1 MGGNGYWERIASS
14 RVSRR
19 RALAGTAAAGA
30 GIAALSTVG
39 CGGGG
44 DGDSAPKE
52 AIDKSGLLG
61 TPQDSLAEAKPGGVF
76 KNLLTTDVVS
86 FDPLSSSSFN
96 TQSSVAYYTYP
107 RMLKFKTAR
116 RPEFA
121 SGASE
126 GDLAESF
133 ELSADKLQLT
143 FKIRPGMKWES
154 RAPTNGRV
162 IDASD
167 VVFSWNKFATVSPF
181 RADFAYSETNKS
193 APVESVST
201 PDSRTVVF
209 KMKFPDASIVPLF
222 TTAILFFVMPKE
234 SDGGFDP
241 KGEVRGYGPWLLED
255 YRPSALH
262 VWKKSPDYYV
272 KGRPFYDKV
281 ENPIVPEYATR
292 LSQFKAG
299 NVWLSVAT
307 QQDIVQTK
315 KDVPAVNLFQGE
327 SHTQTPSFYA
337 FGYEGNSPFKDERVR
352 QAVSMLLDR
361 ELLADT
367 INGREAFL
375 KEGLD
380 VPTRYHTVIGA
391 GWDGFWIDPQDE
403 KKFGANAKFLITNI
417 AEAKKLLSAAGL
429 ANGFE
434 STLYYNQGSQYGSA
448 YTNVANITPGMVA
461 EGGVRFKQDPK
472 DYQTDYL
479 PNYYYG
485 YAAGNTKGFNG
496 MIYGAERGYPTVA
509 SQIFATMHKDGP
521 RFHGM
526 TPNGLN
532 PAQGD
537 AQVNSMIDKIRQEFD
552 LAKQQSLVN
561 EFIRYMTGKAYNIP
575 YPVSTLG
582 FGTYWPCVANQSVYR
597 TYAGGNAVTEQ
608 YSNYVWL
615 DTTKPPF
622 KAS

>member
-1 MGGNGYWERIASS
+1 MAGTGYWERLTQS

-39 CGGGG
+39 CGGGS
-44 DGDSAPKE
+44 DGDSIPNE
-52 AIDKSGLLG
+52 PDKSGLLG
-61 TPQDSLAEAKPGGVF
+61 TPQDTLSQAKPGGTF
-76 KNLLTTDVVS
+76 KSLLTTDVVS

-107 RMLKFKTAR
+107 RMLKFKTVK
-116 RPEFA
+116 RPDRA
-121 SGASE
+121 TGASE
-126 GDLAESF
+126 GDLAEGF
-133 ELSADKLQLT
+133 ELSNDKLSIT
-143 FKIRPGMKWES
+143 FKIRPGLKWEQK
-154 RAPTNGRV
+154 APTSGRE
-162 IDASD
+162 IDAED
-167 VVFSWNKFATVSPF
+167 VVFSWNKFAKVSPF
-181 RADFAYSETNKS
+181 RADFAYSETNPS
-193 APVESVST
+193 APVESVSA
-201 PDSRTVVF
+201 PDKRTVVF
-209 KMKFPDASIVPLF
+209 KMKQPDASIVQLF
-222 TTAILFFVMPKE
+222 TTAILFFVMPRE

-241 KGEVRGYGPWLLED
+241 KGEVRGYGPFLLD
-255 YRPSALH
+255 QYTPSALH
-262 VWKKSPDYYV
+262 VWKKNPDYYV

-315 KDVPAVNLFQGE
+315 KDVPAVNLFQGD
-327 SHTQTPSFYA
+327 SHTLTPSFYS

-352 QAVSMLLDR
+352 QAVSLLVDR
-361 ELLADT
+361 ELMADT
-367 INGREAFL
+367 IGGREAL
-375 KEGLD
+375 TKEGLD
-380 VPTRYHTVIGA
+380 VPTRYHTAVGA

-403 KKFGANAKFLITNI
+403 KKFGPNAKYLITNI
-417 AEAKKLLSAAGL
+417 AEAKKLLTAAGFP
-429 ANGFE
+429 NGFE
-434 STLYYNQGSQYGSA
+434 SNFYYNQGSQYGSA
-448 YTNVANITPGMVA
+448 YTNAANIIPGMMS
-461 EGGVRFKQDPK
+461 EGGIKFKQDPK

-532 PAQGD
+532 AAQGD
-537 AQVNSMIDKIRQEFD
+537 PQVNSMIDKIRQEFD

-561 EFIRYMTGKAYNIP
+561 DFIRYMTGKAYNIP
-575 YPVSTLG
+575 FPVSGLT

-597 TYAGGNAVTEQ
+597 TYAGGAATVET
-608 YSNYVWL
+608 YGNYVWI

-622 KAS
+622 KPA